1 MTSRSGRLAITLCSV
16 AGVALALA
24 PVAQAAPPPDAPPE
38 SYLYVVDASYIKVVP
53 SESGRRAK
61 IIVLDAQVTR
71 FSDRPYRHEVRI
83 SLDEMH
89 REFARDAKTQRW
101 GDPTPN
107 AAVSVAGQRTEI
119 VDIQR
124 SSGDKDRLVLHVK
137 DVHETL
143 KAISGTGAIF
153 IDNVQLE
160 EEEEEE

>member
-1 MTSRSGRLAITLCSV
+1 MTSRSGRLAIALCAV
-16 AGVALALA
+16 AGFALA

-53 SESGRRAK
+53 SESGKRAK
-61 IIVLDAQVTR
+61 IIVLDARVTR

-83 SLDEMH
+83 TLDEMH
-89 REFARDAKTQRW
+89 REFARDASTQRW

-119 VDIQR
+119 VDIRR

-153 IDNVQLE
+153 IDNVELE
-160 EEEEEE
+160 EEEE